1 LCFENLDRHF
11 LKIEI
16 FLIYKN
22 QGATVR
28 LRERERGGGRM
39 ASANRLLYLE
49 HQFGKKLREALIQRY
64 KRLPST
70 AFVAIHFNRELE
82 N

>member
-28 LRERERGGGRM
+28 LRERGGRM

-64 KRLPST
+64 KRLPSA